1 MRLRTLHAVLFSALA
16 LSLTLCGAWV
26 AQRLTGERLKAQIGT
41 EMAAVADQVRNV
53 LDRSMYA
60 RWRDIHILATA
71 AQTAAPTPDARRVW
85 LDAMRQTFPAYAW
98 IGFADRDGV
107 VTASTGRV
115 LEGAT
120 VQARPWFQ
128 AGLKAPF
135 AGDVHAALLLEKYLP
150 PTADGAPWR
159 FVDVAAPVRD
169 SEGRVDGVVGAHLSW
184 TWAREI
190 TRSFIDPVAAKSP
203 GTDVLVVDRAGAV
216 ILGPADLQGTVLP
229 EAAALWRGAGTGGAH
244 AIETWP
250 DGVSYLVG
258 ASRTVGLNDYPGL
271 GWTIL
276 VRQPAEI
283 AFAPA
288 QRLAHQLLLG
298 GLVLAVAAAL
308 LGVVIGRQISR
319 PLLRLADAADAL
331 ARAPASAP
339 VLPLEGTSELRRLA
353 AALNRMWQAVAE
365 RDQCLAEA
373 NQRLELRVAER
384 TRELEAMRR
393 AAEQANQ
400 AKTEFLASMSHE
412 IRTPLNGVIGYTDIL
427 LDQGGLDPVQ
437 RRSVERIHGAGSALL
452 TVVNDILDFSK
463 VEAGLVVIEERPFD
477 LATLVDEAAA
487 IVAINARAKGLSLD
501 AAIGAGAPTALV
513 GDGNRLRQVLLNLLN
528 NATKFTKGGAVRLDV
543 ACLAC
548 DAQACTLRFAVS
560 DTGIGIPADKLDR
573 LFRRFSQV
581 DGSTAREFG
590 GTGLGLAIS
599 QELIELMG
607 GAISVASEVGRGSTF
622 AFTLRL
628 PRGQEPAQVAPR
640 RPEGTSARGTRILL
654 VEDVAINQEIACAM
668 IERAGHAVDVAADGA
683 EAVAAVQARAYDLVL
698 MDVQMP
704 GMDGLT
710 ATRRIRALA
719 HPARAVAIVAMT
731 ANVLPTEVERFRAAG
746 MDDHIGKPFKRA
758 ELYAI
763 IDRWAGRRAAAAA

>member
-1 MRLRTLHAVLFSALA
+1 MRLRTLHAGLFSALA

-26 AQRLTGERLKAQIGT
+26 AQRLTGERLKSQIGT

-60 RWRDIHILATA
+60 RWRDIRILASV

-128 AGLKAPF
+128 AGLEAPF

-150 PTADGAPWR
+150 AAADGAPWR
-159 FVDVAAPVRD
+159 FLDFAAPVRD
-169 SEGRVDGVVGAHLSW
+169 PDGRVEGVVGAHLSW
-184 TWAREI
+184 AWAREL
-190 TRSFIDPVAAKSP
+190 TRSFVDPVAAKNP
-203 GTDVLVVDRAGAV
+203 GTDVLVVDRAGLV
-216 ILGPADLQGTVLP
+216 ILGPADLQGVAVP
-229 EAAALWRGAGTGGAH
+229 EASVLWRNAGPGGAH

-250 DGVSYLVG
+250 DGVAYLVG

-276 VRQPAEI
+276 VRRPAEI

-365 RDQCLAEA
+365 RDQRLAEA
-373 NQRLELRVAER
+373 NQSLERRVAER
-384 TRELEAMRR
+384 TGELEAMRCT
-393 AAEQANQ
+393 AEQANQ

-427 LDQGGLDPVQ
+427 LDQGGLDPAQ
-437 RRSVERIHGAGSALL
+437 RHAVERIHGAGSALL

-463 VEAGLVVIEERPFD
+463 VEAGLVVIEQRPFD
-477 LATLVDEAAA
+477 LATLVEDAAA
-487 IVAINARAKGLSLD
+487 IVAINAGAKGLRLD
-501 AAIGAGAPTALV
+501 AAIDADTPTALI
-513 GDGNRLRQVLLNLLN
+513 GDENRLRQVLLNLLN
-528 NATKFTKGGAVRLDV
+528 NAIKFTKGGSVRLDV
-543 ACLAC
+543 ACLAR
-548 DAQACTLRFAVS
+548 DAEACTVRVSVS
-560 DTGIGIPADKLDR
+560 DTGIGIPADRLDR
-573 LFRRFSQV
+573 LFHRFSQV
-581 DGSTAREFG
+581 DGSIGREFG

-599 QELIELMG
+599 RQLIELMG

-622 AFTLRL
+622 AVTVRL
-628 PRGQEPAQVAPR
+628 ARGQEAAQAAAPR
-640 RPEGTSARGTRILL
+640 AEVVSAGGARILL
-654 VEDVAINQEIACAM
+654 VEDMVINQEIACAM
-668 IERAGHAVDVAADGA
+668 IERAGHRVDVAGDGA
-683 EAVAAVQARAYDLVL
+683 EAVAAVQARVYDLVL

-704 GMDGLT
+704 GMDGLA
-710 ATRRIRALA
+710 ATRHIRALA
-719 HPARAVAIVAMT
+719 HPASAVAIVAMT
-731 ANVLPTEVERFRAAG
+731 ANVLPADVERFRAAG
-746 MDDHIGKPFKRA
+746 MDDHIGKPFRRA
-758 ELYAI
+758 ELYAV
-763 IDRWAGRRAAAAA
+763 IDLWAGRPRAAAA